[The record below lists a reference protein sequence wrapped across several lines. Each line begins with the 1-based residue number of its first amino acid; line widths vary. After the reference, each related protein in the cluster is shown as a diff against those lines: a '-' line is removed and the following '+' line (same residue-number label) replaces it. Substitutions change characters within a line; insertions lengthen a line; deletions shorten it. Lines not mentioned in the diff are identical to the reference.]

1 MSQPSAPAYVN
12 LLCHAT
18 LTVAHGL
25 SHKGRFKDATTVAN
39 VLAGHLRGGSPG
51 VSRDLKDS
59 VPQFQRWLDQ
69 VKCHLND
76 GGLGKASLEGSG
88 FG

>member
-1 MSQPSAPAYVN
+1 MSQPSAPAFVN

-25 SHKGRFKDATTVAN
+25 AHKGRFKDAMTVAN

-69 VKCHLND
+69 VRHHSQDL
-76 GGLGKASLEGSG
+76 GLGPSG
-88 FG
+88 GRVSRP